1 MIKCN
6 FLVIRVTFWNIRL
19 TIKENRNLMIISN
32 VIMMSWKEFWEHLE
46 RKHVYL
52 LLDYCLSNEKKDLIC
67 IIWIMLNHSC

>member
-67 IIWIMLNHSC
+67 IIWIMLNRSC